1 MYPLQLVSALALGAL
16 AITPPVA
23 NTIVPVEFAGNA
35 AAIQAPAFGEDTRI
49 YYQAD
54 VSGGIL
60 ELAVSGPAT
69 VGKAFSLQTLIPAAQ
84 VQPRTLIAAVIT
96 DGVDFT
102 GVRLSFRAVTHI
114 YFVSPDNIL
123 SEYINPGGAWIG
135 GPNCT
140 TCIDRN
146 RFAVQPGNSVLY
158 ALANNGPNEPAFIRV
173 GFVSA
178 GAPGH
183 SARRSSLPPTGGR
196 SRKSAADGC

>member
-1 MYPLQLVSALALGAL
+1 MFPLQLVSAVISVGMALGAL
-16 AITPPVA
+16 TITPPVA

-69 VGKAFSLQTLIPAAQ
+69 VGRAFSLQTLIPAAQ

-96 DGVDFT
+96 DGIDFT
-102 GVRLSFRAVTHI
+102 GTHI

-178 GAPGH
+178 GAPGAL
-183 SARRSSLPPTGGR
+183 SEAVFTTANGWTLAQVSG
-196 SRKSAADGC
+196 

>member
-1 MYPLQLVSALALGAL
+1 MSANIMFPLQLVSALISVGMALGPL

-23 NTIVPVEFAGNA
+23 NTIVPVNFAGNA
-35 AAIQAPAFGEDTRI
+35 AAIQAPAFGEDTRV

-60 ELAVSGPAT
+60 ELAFTGPAT
-69 VGKAFSLQTLIPAAQ
+69 VGKAFSIQTLIPAAQ

-102 GVRLSFRAVTHI
+102 GTHV

-135 GPNCT
+135 GPTCT

-178 GAPGH
+178 GAPGALSEAVFTTAH
-183 SARRSSLPPTGGR
+183 GWTLAQVSN
-196 SRKSAADGC
+196 